1 MASFF
6 VTILLAVM
14 LVCAWM
20 PVFDTRANEEI
31 DAGLKRAVATY
42 ATARLLNGVIS
53 VAQGTQIAA
62 APAGIG
68 MTLSP
73 GEILDPLN
81 DLVEQFSEVML
92 VAMVAFGVEK
102 VLLTAGASWAIS
114 LTLSLIAAAW
124 AVLRLLGKTAPRWLA
139 RLFLVLL
146 VTRFAM
152 PVSLMA
158 TNAVFERFMVSDYQA
173 SQEALEI
180 MRAEAGK
187 LGAGDV
193 EERQGFW
200 EKLKG
205 TTVDAFSE
213 VRAKLENLKQAAENA
228 VDRIIKLMVI
238 FVLETIVLP
247 IFFIWALFSV
257 GRNVFEA
264 PASRADAERPG

>member
-1 MASFF
+1 MARLF
-6 VTILLAVM
+6 VTTLLAV
-14 LVCAWM
+14 LIACAWM
-20 PVFDTRANEEI
+20 PAFDARANEEI

-42 ATARLLNGVIS
+42 AAARLLNGVLS

-102 VLLTAGASWAIS
+102 VLLTFGASWAIS

-124 AVLRLLGKTAPRWLA
+124 AALYLRGKAAPRWLS
-139 RLFLVLL
+139 RLLLVLL

-158 TNAVFERFMVSDYQA
+158 TNAVFEQFMASDYQA
-173 SQEALEI
+173 SQEALET
-180 MRAEAGK
+180 MRMEAGE
-187 LGAGDV
+187 LDAIDAG
-193 EERQGFW
+193 ERQGFW

-205 TTVDAFSE
+205 ATIDAFTE
-213 VRAKLENLKQAAENA
+213 IRARLENLKQSAENA
-228 VDRIIKLMVI
+228 VDRIIWLMVI
-238 FVLETIVLP
+238 FVLETIILP
-247 IFFIWALFSV
+247 VFFIWALFSV
-257 GRNVFEA
+257 SRSVFEA
-264 PASRADAERPG
+264 PAPRTDAGG